1 MKNIICITA
10 VGVWLAFWGCGCST
24 RTITVGEYTYK
35 STRFLTKE
43 NFGALTVETNK
54 LTLKGYQNEQSAED
68 LGLILGTALKVAK

>member
-1 MKNIICITA
+1 MWLILA
-10 VGVWLAFWGCGCST
+10 VSLGWCLLCGCST

-54 LTLKGYQNEQSAED
+54 LTLKGYQNEQSAEA
-68 LGLILGTALKVAK
+68 LGVILGTALKAAK